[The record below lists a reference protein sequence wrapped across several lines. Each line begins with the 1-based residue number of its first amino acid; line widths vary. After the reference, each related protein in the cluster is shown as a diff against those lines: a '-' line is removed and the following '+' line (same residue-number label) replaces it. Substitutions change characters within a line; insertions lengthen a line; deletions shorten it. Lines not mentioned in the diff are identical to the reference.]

1 MVGGVVLNSAFVED
15 HFNKKPVEF
24 FDAEADQQLGEK
36 LQDVI
41 NWILTDAADSH
52 FIQSVG
58 GAMVVMGPLAWGYG
72 YSMTYFLFLEAADPG
87 CGSLDRDDV
96 YNKYVKPC
104 MNVVESLM

>member
-1 MVGGVVLNSAFVED
+1 MVGGVVLNSAFVKD
-15 HFNKKPVEF
+15 HFNKKPVES
-24 FDAEADQQLGEK
+24 FDAEAAKQLGDK

-87 CGSLDRDDV
+87 CGSLDREDV
-96 YNKYVKPC
+96 YNKYVLPC
-104 MNVVESLM
+104 MNVVETPL

>member
-24 FDAEADQQLGEK
+24 FDAEADKQLGDK

-72 YSMTYFLFLEAADPG
+72 YSMTYFCSWRPRI
-87 CGSLDRDDV
+87 LDAGLWTE
-96 YNKYVKPC
+96 KMC
-104 MNVVESLM
+104 TISM